1 MPVWFIWCTPF
12 CVPDL
17 ENIVHLVQ
25 FSPFFKSRSKTSV
38 LQIFNMKKWKP
49 NWLKLPKMH
58 PRQKLWNLRSFNGI
72 LQNLMRLSLPY
83 VVKVCFKC
91 MTAKGSFNKYL
102 NFRAKNIKISW
113 FFNFIFTLAGNN
125 LYIYFQQC
133 NNEIIFIITYAGN
146 DLFIHFQLC
155 NNKIIL
161 FLLKREII
169 CLFFQLCN
177 NKIIFIF
184 IWKREIIFF
193 FNNVIIKSFL
203 FFRT

>member
-1 MPVWFIWCTPF
+1 MYLIWKILPVWFIWSTPF

-83 VVKVCFKC
+83 VAKVCFKC
-91 MTAKGSFNKYL
+91 MTAIDSFN
-102 NFRAKNIKISW
+102 ISEK
-113 FFNFIFTLAGNN
+113 L
-125 LYIYFQQC
+125 
-133 NNEIIFIITYAGN
+133 
-146 DLFIHFQLC
+146 HFQIFEFSRQKC
-155 NNKIIL
+155 
-161 FLLKREII
+161 FLLYKPARAYKEHYFP
-169 CLFFQLCN
+169 LRKN
-177 NKIIFIF
+177 SK
-184 IWKREIIFF
+184 E
-193 FNNVIIKSFL
+193 NNVIFTWVQKNKKNYCSSSIN
-203 FFRT
+203 RD